1 MTSEDGRVV
10 TFVSCY
16 FLQTCCIGLHG
27 PDSIWVARQLGH
39 SHLRNLSRAYSHD
52 LNMYNHA
59 VYYKLNIPPV
69 HVVAHG
75 VRTGGHAHKPRRAAE
90 YPHWRDQISAEE

>member
-16 FLQTCCIGLHG
+16 FLQTCCIGLNS

-39 SHLRNLSRAYSHD
+39 SHLRNLHCKSGAYSHD
-52 LNMYNHA
+52 LNMYILYNHT
-59 VYYKLNIPPV
+59 VYIL
-69 HVVAHG
+69 
-75 VRTGGHAHKPRRAAE
+75 
-90 YPHWRDQISAEE
+90 